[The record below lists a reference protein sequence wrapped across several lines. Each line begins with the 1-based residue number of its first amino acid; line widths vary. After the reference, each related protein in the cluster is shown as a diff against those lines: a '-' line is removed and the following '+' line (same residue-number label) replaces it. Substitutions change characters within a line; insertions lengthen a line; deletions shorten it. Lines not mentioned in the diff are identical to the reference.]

1 MLYFD
6 RPGAVFLIL
15 MLVGPILLALAGVRL
30 LYGQEPRG
38 WDAIYA
44 MLAELGIIVGTLL
57 VVSAFISQMYDEYK
71 RVNGDN
77 PKPKVNES
85 QSQAR
90 TIPNLN
96 AVYEFQG
103 QTVRL
108 DPMSRKIK
116 HFCIV
121 LINQRDNGYK
131 IDLREVT
138 WKSHFGG
145 HDNYVNVRDVRLAG
159 AFAKEHPERVNSP
172 FVVVDWRAVED
183 GANGRLK
190 H

>member
-1 MLYFD
+1 MFD
-6 RPGAVFLIL
+6 RPGLIL
-15 MLVGPILLALAGVRL
+15 YTTCATAGPLAGV
-30 LYGQEPRG
+30 
-38 WDAIYA
+38 A
-44 MLAELGIIVGTLL
+44 LARWIGPGPDTFLAQIAASALTAL
-57 VVSAFISQMYDEYK
+57 VISVHIAADYDEYK

-77 PKPKVNES
+77 PKPKVNEP
-85 QSQAR
+85 QSTRA
-90 TIPNLN
+90 IPNLN

-108 DPMSRKIK
+108 DHMSRKIK

-138 WKSHFGG
+138 WKAHFGG

-159 AFAKEHPERVNSP
+159 AFAKESSRTNSP